1 VLRCAVRRPV
11 LLAVGALLLPFA
23 AGAFPA
29 QIAVAAAPDVSIK
42 SATQWPMP
50 VDPKEEHLV
59 GEVLNSGG
67 PAGLIRIDLSLKDT
81 FGVSIGQPRSTYV
94 KAQVLGTNERAPF
107 EEVLFPPPAGYD
119 HYVATVG
126 SVAGTIASPAHAF
139 TFALDDCPS
148 MDPTLTACQQQVPQ
162 AGFTGTVRN
171 DTGAAVDNV
180 WAIFTFLDNAGTP
193 NAIAQDTVRVYN
205 AQGGL
210 SLNAG
215 DTGTFAVDRNGEPA
229 FTTFRMLAEPDYPLD
244 VNPESVAFGDQ
255 LVHTTSGGVEITLF
269 NNGPRTI
276 AISSTTVVNVTSEDG
291 EFSPATTCANVAAG
305 ASCRFSVTFTPS
317 QMGNRS
323 ANLVLTEAAAGSP
336 HTIPLSGRGVAPVMS
351 LDPTSA
357 AGLSFADTKVGNTS
371 QSSEKVTND
380 GTAPMAITNVTASN
394 DFAAASQCPS
404 SLDPT
409 KSCLINVTFAPTSGG
424 SRAGTLTITDSAD
437 GSPHTV
443 PLSGVGI
450 GPGVSFDHTSVAFG
464 TVNVG
469 DSPTIAVLLTNSGNA
484 DLKIQSITVP
494 AAVTK
499 NDNCPRNPLVIAQG
513 LSCTINVKYAPN
525 APGSFNGNLT
535 VTDNVGNS
543 PQTLPVSGTAVSPAS
558 VNPTSLNFDARQLHS
573 TSPAKTVTLTNT
585 GTSNITITG
594 IGITGPFNETDDCVS
609 PLAGKAHCTFSVT
622 FTPVQGGNAAGNLS
636 VTAGGKTLV
645 VPLTGTGV
653 SANWE
658 SLGGLIPSYPT
669 VSSWGTSR
677 MDLFVRGTDRA
688 LWHRSFDG
696 NNWSNW
702 ESLGGLL
709 GSDPSAV
716 SWGPNHIDVFVK
728 GTDGRLWQKTLDN
741 GTWSNWQPLGGPI
754 GSAPSASSGT
764 VGHIDV
770 FVKGTDGNMWQK
782 TFDIGTGWGN
792 WQPLGGP
799 IGSRPSA
806 VSSGAGHIDVFAKGT
821 DGNMWQKTF
830 ANGSWGNWQPLGGP
844 IGSTPSAV
852 SLGSGRLAVF
862 VRGTD
867 GRLWARLFNGSWAN
881 WTDAFAGG
889 GVLGSEP
896 AAVART
902 GGVVDVFIRG
912 TDGAVWHVALGNL

>member
-1 VLRCAVRRPV
+1 
-11 LLAVGALLLPFA
+11 
-23 AGAFPA
+23 
-29 QIAVAAAPDVSIK
+29 
-42 SATQWPMP
+42 
-50 VDPKEEHLV
+50 
-59 GEVLNSGG
+59 
-67 PAGLIRIDLSLKDT
+67 
-81 FGVSIGQPRSTYV
+81 
-94 KAQVLGTNERAPF
+94 
-107 EEVLFPPPAGYD
+107 
-119 HYVATVG
+119 
-126 SVAGTIASPAHAF
+126 
-139 TFALDDCPS
+139 
-148 MDPTLTACQQQVPQ
+148 
-162 AGFTGTVRN
+162 
-171 DTGAAVDNV
+171 
-180 WAIFTFLDNAGTP
+180 
-193 NAIAQDTVRVYN
+193 
-205 AQGGL
+205 
-210 SLNAG
+210 
-215 DTGTFAVDRNGEPA
+215 
-229 FTTFRMLAEPDYPLD
+229 
-244 VNPESVAFGDQ
+244 
-255 LVHTTSGGVEITLF
+255 
-269 NNGPRTI
+269 
-276 AISSTTVVNVTSEDG
+276 
-291 EFSPATTCANVAAG
+291 
-305 ASCRFSVTFTPS
+305 
-317 QMGNRS
+317 
-323 ANLVLTEAAAGSP
+323 
-336 HTIPLSGRGVAPVMS
+336 
-351 LDPTSA
+351 
-357 AGLSFADTKVGNTS
+357 
-371 QSSEKVTND
+371 
-380 GTAPMAITNVTASN
+380 
-394 DFAAASQCPS
+394 
-404 SLDPT
+404 
-409 KSCLINVTFAPTSGG
+409 
-424 SRAGTLTITDSAD
+424 
-437 GSPHTV
+437 
-443 PLSGVGI
+443 
-450 GPGVSFDHTSVAFG
+450 
-464 TVNVG
+464 
-469 DSPTIAVLLTNSGNA
+469 SPTIAVLLTNSGNA

-728 GTDGRLWQKTLDN
+728 GTDGRLWQKTLAN
-741 GTWSNWQPLGGPI
+741 GTW
-754 GSAPSASSGT
+754 
-764 VGHIDV
+764 
-770 FVKGTDGNMWQK
+770 
-782 TFDIGTGWGN
+782 
-792 WQPLGGP
+792 
-799 IGSRPSA
+799 R
-806 VSSGAGHIDVFAKGT
+806 
-821 DGNMWQKTF
+821 
-830 ANGSWGNWQPLGGP
+830 NWQPLGGP

-912 TDGAVWHVALGNL
+912 TDGAVWHVALGNLWAPSLWSLDLSGGARPRSQHPDAGRLAGALCRVH